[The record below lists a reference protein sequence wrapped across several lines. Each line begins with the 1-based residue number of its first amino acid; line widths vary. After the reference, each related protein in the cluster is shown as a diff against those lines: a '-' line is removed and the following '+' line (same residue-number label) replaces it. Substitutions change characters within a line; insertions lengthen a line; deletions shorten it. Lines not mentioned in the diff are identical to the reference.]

1 MAAIFDTEN
10 NRPTQYDYIPPVFAV
25 NDNSGVSKQTPIL
38 IFVLNFVTCIS
49 NFGYCNITEGFG
61 VCMFVFVVG

>member
-25 NDNSGVSKQTPIL
+25 NDNSGVSKQTPIY
-38 IFVLNFVTCIS
+38 FVLKFVTCIS

-61 VCMFVFVVG
+61 VCINYCLCLL

>member
-25 NDNSGVSKQTPIL
+25 NDNSGVSKQRPIL
-38 IFVLNFVTCIS
+38 NFITCIS
-49 NFGYCNITEGFG
+49 NFGYCNITLTEGFG
-61 VCMFVFVVG
+61 MCMFVFLVVG